1 MKIKIIWIEFKVR
14 ENLELGF
21 RNITIF
27 RYFDCKDIQ
36 IGKGRI

>member
-1 MKIKIIWIEFKVR
+1 MKIKIILIEWKLR
-14 ENLELGF
+14 EILEF

-27 RYFDCKDIQ
+27 RYFDCKDIE